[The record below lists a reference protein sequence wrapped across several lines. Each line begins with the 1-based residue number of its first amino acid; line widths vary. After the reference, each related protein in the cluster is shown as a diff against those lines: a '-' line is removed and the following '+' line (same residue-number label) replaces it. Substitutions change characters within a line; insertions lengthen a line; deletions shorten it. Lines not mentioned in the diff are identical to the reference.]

1 MKAIKIK
8 ESVKIPGTN
17 IILEKN
23 DRIFYSHRYGLV
35 EYISDTVNWEVVKKE
50 LPL

>member
-1 MKAIKIK
+1 MKKIKIK

-23 DRIFYSHRYGLV
+23 DQIYLV
-35 EYISDTVNWEVVKKE
+35 RLSPFKK
-50 LPL
+50 